1 MQNSNNMMDRSLFAY
16 SKKDARWNCPASEK
30 VVEKAPSSSRFSFI
44 FFTQIFLFS
53 FFSFFAS
60 SSLSQNNKDNCKKM
74 MVVNRRHFGNN
85 DFMSW
90 SCFDLESQLHVS
102 TYAQKYTHGSKTL
115 RKTKFAHKHLS
126 KLDARP
132 YVEKYAN
139 VNTA

>member
-1 MQNSNNMMDRSLFAY
+1 MQNSNNMIDRSLFY
-16 SKKDARWNCPASEK
+16 HSKKDARWNCPVSEK

-44 FFTQIFLFS
+44 FFTQIFFFW
-53 FFSFFAS
+53 FFSVFAS

-74 MVVNRRHFGNN
+74 MFVNRRHFENN

-90 SCFDLESQLHVS
+90 SCFYLESQLHMSPYV
-102 TYAQKYTHGSKTL
+102 QKYTHGRKTL
-115 RKTKFAHKHLS
+115 CKKQFARKHLP

>member
-1 MQNSNNMMDRSLFAY
+1 MQNSNNMIDGFLFPY
-16 SKKDARWNCPASEK
+16 SKKDARQNCPASEK
-30 VVEKAPSSSRFSFI
+30 VVKKAPNSSRFTFI
-44 FFTQIFLFS
+44 LFTQIFFFS
-53 FFSFFAS
+53 FFSVFAS

-74 MVVNRRHFGNN
+74 MFVNRRHFENN

-90 SCFDLESQLHVS
+90 SCFYLESQLHMSPYV
-102 TYAQKYTHGSKTL
+102 QKYTHGRKTL
-115 RKTKFAHKHLS
+115 CKKQFARKHLP

>member
-44 FFTQIFLFS
+44 FFTQIFLFL
-53 FFSFFAS
+53 FFSVFAS
-60 SSLSQNNKDNCKKM
+60 SSLSQNNKDHCKKM
-74 MVVNRRHFGNN
+74 FVNRRHFENN

-90 SCFDLESQLHVS
+90 SCFYLESQLHVS
-102 TYAQKYTHGSKTL
+102 PYVQNYTHGSKTL
-115 RKTKFAHKHLS
+115 RKTQFARKHLP
-126 KLDARP
+126 KLDAST